1 MKRKI
6 VSVCILSALM
16 ALNACSAAGNE
27 NISNDSSEVMSD
39 QNSGISKDSGSK
51 ELSGELVISCY
62 VPYDNWSQM
71 ADAYM
76 SEHPGVTIK
85 LDIPELE
92 GYNSDDYL
100 QEYFTRI
107 ATGEIGDIVEV
118 DCMDLKKGEGLNAY
132 FENLYDYMDSDS
144 GFKKE
149 DYFSYMF
156 EPMETDGELC
166 ALLRGGI
173 PVYIKLN
180 MDLLDKYG
188 ITYEND
194 TIDFNGLS
202 DLYQNVK
209 EKSETTLYPLDYGSY
224 EPLQMFDNTYF
235 MENDCFDSAEYTDYV
250 QKNRQMDYSN
260 DYRVRQFYIGG
271 GADPDVLGIQVVIEP
286 TYTDIVENLFHTGDG
301 LSEPVLYK
309 GLHGESFIE
318 PFKAAAISEKSQNKE
333 LAWDFLKFTISERYF
348 DINDVGSISVNRKKA
363 RETLSGVDAEIID
376 RIIDDIDQVD
386 TIPYNS
392 AEWRNSVKLLYDQY
406 YIEKSIDADQMAKM
420 MQDRL
425 FLYKNE

>member
-1 MKRKI
+1 MHKMRGQKVKRKLVFVYILTTLTVLTACSKSIDRI
-6 VSVCILSALM
+6 VSDDTDGTKPGQ
-16 ALNACSAAGNE
+16 NA
-27 NISNDSSEVMSD
+27 
-39 QNSGISKDSGSK
+39 GISKDSGNK

-132 FENLYDYMDSDS
+132 FENLYDYMDADS

-180 MDLLDKYG
+180 TDLLNKYG

-202 DLYQNVK
+202 DLYQNV
-209 EKSETTLYPLDYGSY
+209 
-224 EPLQMFDNTYF
+224 
-235 MENDCFDSAEYTDYV
+235 NDFIS
-250 QKNRQMDYSN
+250 
-260 DYRVRQFYIGG
+260 
-271 GADPDVLGIQVVIEP
+271 
-286 TYTDIVENLFHTGDG
+286 TG
-301 LSEPVLYK
+301 L
-309 GLHGESFIE
+309 
-318 PFKAAAISEKSQNKE
+318 
-333 LAWDFLKFTISERYF
+333 
-348 DINDVGSISVNRKKA
+348 
-363 RETLSGVDAEIID
+363 
-376 RIIDDIDQVD
+376 RI
-386 TIPYNS
+386 
-392 AEWRNSVKLLYDQY
+392 L
-406 YIEKSIDADQMAKM
+406 
-420 MQDRL
+420 
-425 FLYKNE
+425 